1 MPVRWMA
8 PESLV
13 DGVFTSQ
20 SDVWAFGVLMWEIT
34 SLGQQ
39 PYPART
45 NLEVLHHVRAGGR
58 LSKPLN
64 CPPLLH
70 QLMLRCWST
79 ADTRPSFKVCLEH
92 IISLRASTEDAA
104 LSPVHAGHY
113 LTRRGKLNVRF
124 FHQIPN
130 NNESSKIRDCSH
142 GMLPHFLNFFCASVV
157 FGIITFCN
165 DPKTVS

>member
-1 MPVRWMA
+1 MA

-45 NLEVLHHVRAGGR
+45 NIEVLHHVRAGGR

-64 CPPLLH
+64 CPLVLH
-70 QLMLRCWST
+70 QLMLRCWSDV
-79 ADTRPSFKVCLEH
+79 DTRPSFKVCLEN
-92 IISLRASTEDAA
+92 IVSLRSTIEDAQLNPVA
-104 LSPVHAGHY
+104 SYYLS
-113 LTRRGKLNVRF
+113 RRGKFLLYIDL
-124 FHQIPN
+124 HYMILW
-130 NNESSKIRDCSH
+130 H
-142 GMLPHFLNFFCASVV
+142 G
-157 FGIITFCN
+157 T
-165 DPKTVS
+165 